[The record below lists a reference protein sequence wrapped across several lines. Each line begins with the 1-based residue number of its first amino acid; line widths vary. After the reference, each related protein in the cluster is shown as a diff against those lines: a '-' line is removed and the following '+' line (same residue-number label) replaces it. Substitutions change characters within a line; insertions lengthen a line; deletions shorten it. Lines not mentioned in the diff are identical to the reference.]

1 MFDILVN
8 AAVNF
13 AVDVAAI
20 VVATYIYDRWFKK

>member
-1 MFDILVN
+1 MLDLFVN

-20 VVATYIYDRWFKK
+20 VVATYIYDRWFK

>member
-1 MFDILVN
+1 MQELLVN

-20 VVATYIYDRWFKK
+20 LVATYIYDRWFK

>member
-1 MFDILVN
+1 MKELLVN

-20 VVATYIYDRWFKK
+20 LVATYIYDRWFK